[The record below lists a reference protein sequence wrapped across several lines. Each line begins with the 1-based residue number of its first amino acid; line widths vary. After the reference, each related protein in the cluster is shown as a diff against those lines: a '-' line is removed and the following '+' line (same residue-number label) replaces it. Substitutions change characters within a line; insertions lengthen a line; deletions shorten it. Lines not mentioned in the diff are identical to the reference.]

1 MMTLPTED
9 TKATDRTLDRRSGDR
24 QVCPRCQSPIPSHLE
39 DGLCPA
45 CWLSQAADGALDDE
59 TLDWPTAARPAADPG
74 GDASG
79 ERLGDY
85 HLERRLGR
93 GGMGEVYEARHV
105 PTGRRVALKRL
116 GGRIG
121 ASDLRQRF
129 LREGRLAASVSHPNS
144 LYVFGSEEID
154 GAPVITMEVADG
166 GTLQDELTKKGPLDV
181 KRGVDAML
189 DVVAGLEAAH
199 TVGVLHRDVKPSNC
213 FVDPDGS
220 VKVGDYGLSIST
232 HAREESYLTESS
244 QILGTPA
251 FASPEQL
258 RGDALDLRADIYS
271 VGATLFTLLTDRAP
285 FRGEN
290 AVQVVA
296 NVLNQPPAALR
307 DLRSEIPAGLD
318 AAVGRCL
325 AKDPDGASRATPPC
339 AGRCAR
345 SAPQAAAHR

>member
-1 MMTLPTED
+1 MMTLPTD
-9 TKATDRTLDRRSGDR
+9 SAPSFDRTLDRGR
-24 QVCPRCQSPIPSHLE
+24 CPRCNSPVPAHLE

-45 CWLSQAADGALDDE
+45 CWLSRAADGDLEDE
-59 TLDWPTAARPAADPG
+59 TLDWPGGRTAGAPAR
-74 GDASG
+74 DASG

-85 HLERRLGR
+85 RLEHRLGR

-116 GGRIG
+116 GGRLD
-121 ASDLRQRF
+121 APDLRRRF
-129 LREGRLAASVSHPNS
+129 LREGRLAASVSHPHS

-166 GTLQDELTKKGPLDV
+166 GTLQDELTAKGPLDV
-181 KRGVDAML
+181 KRAVDAML

-199 TVGVLHRDVKPSNC
+199 AVGVLHRDVKPSNC

-232 HAREESYLTESS
+232 RAREESFLTESS

-258 RGDALDLRADIYS
+258 RGDTLDLRADVYS
-271 VGATLFTLLTDRAP
+271 VGATLFTLLTGRAP

-290 AVQVVA
+290 AVQIVA

-307 DLRSEIPAGLD
+307 DLRREIPAGLET
-318 AAVGRCL
+318 AVARCL
-325 AKDPDGASRATPPC
+325 AKDPDGRFEDYAALRRALRPFSSSGGEPV
-339 AGRCAR
+339 
-345 SAPQAAAHR
+345 PL